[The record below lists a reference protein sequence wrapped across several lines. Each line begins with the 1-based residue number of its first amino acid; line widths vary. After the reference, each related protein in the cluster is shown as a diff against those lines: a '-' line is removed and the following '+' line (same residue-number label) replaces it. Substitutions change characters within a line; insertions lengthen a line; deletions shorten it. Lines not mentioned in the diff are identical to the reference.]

1 MVIGKTRTNIRA
13 EIDDQFEVIS
23 QMIKDIAE
31 HYQGE
36 LNNFE
41 NQVET
46 ICKEES
52 GNEIEVYC
60 SLTNDFAPEID
71 KRNSLCIEARKIIF
85 CSIFSYFETMLY
97 GVISYYNIQRGERG
111 KVKQLIDIISSEY
124 KKRSSGQELELDNK
138 NIIIDFYRPLRN
150 LFMHGQLDN
159 GMEKI
164 KSHAA
169 KFTEIAIK
177 NNHVEIINNSFLF
190 NALQTIYRCLTEIDS
205 KFALGSRNI
214 RPI

>member
-46 ICKEES
+46 ICKEEP

-97 GVISYYNIQRGERG
+97 GLISYYNIQRGKRN
-111 KVKQLIDIISSEY
+111 KVKQLINIISREY
-124 KKRSSGQELELDNK
+124 KRRSGQELELDNK

-159 GMEKI
+159 GIEKI
-164 KSHAA
+164 KSHTTQ
-169 KFTEIAIK
+169 FTEIAIK

-205 KFALGSRNI
+205 KFALCSHNI
-214 RPI
+214 RLI